1 MKKKKS
7 TLNTAACVPSE
18 GSDAFAINL
27 KSMMVL
33 MEVWGSIYDVS
44 WYNYT
49 TAFVATISNNCRG
62 AVRRRPISEK
72 SHLDHNLVI
81 ITERYSSVTIKFSLQ
96 GFGGTVTNALRE
108 KII

>member
-1 MKKKKS
+1 
-7 TLNTAACVPSE
+7 
-18 GSDAFAINL
+18 
-27 KSMMVL
+27 MMCR
-33 MEVWGSIYDVS
+33 GTI
-44 WYNYT
+44 T
-49 TAFVATISNNCRG
+49 QQHVATISNNCRG

-81 ITERYSSVTIKFSLQ
+81 ITERYFFSDNKVSLQ